1 MTIRGLDG
9 MRYLGSDPRVPA
21 DDVERI
27 VMHLVDDVIVREQ
40 QKAAES

>member
-21 DDVERI
+21 DDIERT
-27 VMHLVDDVIVREQ
+27 VMRLVDDQIVRD
-40 QKAAES
+40 QKALAES